1 MKNMYKMFEDFFD
14 GNNIEI
20 RGRISASDCKL
31 VYPHL
36 MPEGIKSVVVWL
48 LPYYT
53 GPHPDRNISLYA
65 VSKDYH
71 AFAKEL
77 GNRLVET
84 AKKAFPD
91 GEFYCFCDTSPIDE
105 VGVAISAGL
114 GVVGRNGLL
123 INEKYGSYVFIGS
136 VLTTLEME
144 CEKPKERKN
153 CLGCG
158 KCVSSC
164 EFLAGKKSYC
174 HSSLTQQ
181 KNVTDEELAE
191 IRSKKI
197 RWGCDLCQEVCPM
210 NKDVPQTPVSFF
222 YEDMREYLTPEDVEN
237 MSKAEFSERAYCWRG
252 KKTMIRNLS

>member
-1 MKNMYKMFEDFFD
+1 MKELLSTVLKEE
-14 GNNIEI
+14 NIEYFSFLDI
-20 RGRISASDCKL
+20 ADCS
-31 VYPHL
+31 VIQPHL
-36 MPEGIKSVVVWL
+36 MPEGIKAAAIWL
-48 LPYYT
+48 IPYYT
-53 GPHPDRNISLYA
+53 GPHPERNISLYSI
-65 VSKDYH
+65 SKDYH
-71 AFAKEL
+71 LFSKILERKIAS
-77 GNRLVET
+77 RL
-84 AKKAFPD
+84 KSAFPD
-91 GEFYCFCDTSPIDE
+91 GDFHFFCDSSPIDE
-105 VGVAISAGL
+105 VKAAISAGL
-114 GVVGRNGLL
+114 GVIGRNGLL

-136 VLTTLEME
+136 VLTTLETE

-164 EFLAGKKSYC
+164 DFLAGKKSYC

-181 KNVTDEELAE
+181 KNVTDGELAE

-210 NKDVPQTPVSFF
+210 NKNVPQTPVSFF
-222 YEDMREYLTPEDVEN
+222 YEDMKEYLTPEDIEK